1 MQVKGERKVKLIN
14 KTSGKR
20 GRPAGSGKVT
30 IAPLVKLT
38 PKQLHELCYVDH
50 ETLDLSVLLE
60 YNETLNYWRHRGYYC
75 RDCGSP
81 ANNPDIHARK
91 CQGKKPV

>member
-1 MQVKGERKVKLIN
+1 MHIVKA
-14 KTSGKR
+14 SGKR
-20 GRPAGSGKVT
+20 GRPAGSGKVVQ
-30 IAPLVKLT
+30 APLVKQK
-38 PKQLHELCYVDH
+38 PKQLHEQYYIDH
-50 ETLDLSVLLE
+50 ESLDLSCIFE
-60 YNETLNYWRHRGYYC
+60 YNDTLKYWRHRGYHC